1 MTVSITVDT
10 APGDIPPTPQQA
22 KKIEALEATIPRLR
36 EQVKNTELAIKK
48 ARERL
53 NELAKEG
60 HGGPPDASGIV
71 KEHIRLLHDY
81 NEIKD
86 VGQGLIGLIAQSR
99 GVRHVEV
106 QTEFGI
112 ATAD

>member
-1 MTVSITVDT
+1 MTVAIDDENTTGV
-10 APGDIPPTPQQA
+10 IPPTPLQA
-22 KKIEALEATIPRLR
+22 KKIVRAAVSKMYEL
-36 EQVKNTELAIKK
+36 VKEY
-48 ARERL
+48 
-53 NELAKEG
+53 
-60 HGGPPDASGIV
+60 GGPPDAAGIV

-99 GVRHVEV
+99 GVRHIEV

>member
-1 MTVSITVDT
+1 MTVAMDDEN
-10 APGDIPPTPQQA
+10 APGVIPPTPLQA
-22 KKIEALEATIPRLR
+22 KKIETLEAAIPKLQ
-36 EQVKNTELAIKK
+36 EKIKNNELAIIK

-53 NELAKEG
+53 NELIKE
-60 HGGPPDASGIV
+60 HGGPPDAAGIV

-99 GVRHVEV
+99 GVRHIEV